1 MFTGTRKQGGIN
13 NISLKLTSVIIVG
26 SSSSSGSKTNRL
38 KGEAAQKAFF
48 FWKACIYSGR
58 NVKLQ
63 NFEGDPVALG
73 YCAKKA
79 RDVDFEIECGTC
91 KDHKMTRTPPKHER
105 TATRK
110 ARIGT
115 ARRRSI
121 ARRNELFD
129 RDKWKVPGTKK
140 H

>member
-13 NISLKLTSVIIVG
+13 NISLKLTSVIFVG

-38 KGEAAQKAFF
+38 KGEAAQNAYYH
-48 FWKACIYSGR
+48 WKACIYSGR
-58 NVKLQ
+58 NVFIIAVEDQ
-63 NFEGDPVALG
+63 PVAMG
-73 YCAKKA
+73 FCHKKL
-79 RDVDFEIECGTC
+79 RNVDFEIECGTC

-110 ARIGT
+110 TRIGT

-121 ARRNELFD
+121 ANRNELFD
-129 RDKWKVPGTKK
+129 RDKWKVPGTKRR
-140 H
+140 